1 MQNVDW
7 SYTGRCQRQFVLLV
21 CRECWMLKGKVIGNQ
36 ICKSF
41 PSGTDSHLGKL
52 EQILWHRAGAG
63 EILKS
68 KFLQH
73 YHLCEIF
80 MRAQQFLETRPRG
93 VITIIK
99 DKRPRASIQLFA
111 SRQNEGRCLLEE
123 DNEEEEEEENNSN
136 SIKSATGVLILSF
149 LSLMIFC

>member
-21 CRECWMLKGKVIGNQ
+21 CRECWILKGKVIGNQ

-63 EILKS
+63 EVLKA
-68 KFLQH
+68 KFPQH
-73 YHLCEIF
+73 YHLCEIVSYESK
-80 MRAQQFLETRPRG
+80 AISGDQTLGCNNHE
-93 VITIIK
+93 
-99 DKRPRASIQLFA
+99 DKRLRASIQLFA

-136 SIKSATGVLILSF
+136 SIKSATGVLILSL
-149 LSLMIFC
+149 LSKMIFC